1 MIQLLGVRKVAG
13 QEALVDVESFSV
25 EDGQSA
31 ALIGPPGSGIETLL
45 DLVVGRTQPT
55 FGDVRIGGIDPFKDR
70 AAFSG
75 LAGVLFAEDGLYKS
89 FSAEE
94 NLAFYCRL
102 RGLPTS
108 RARQVLAL
116 VGLGDQAKSRASQ
129 LSPGAQRRLAFGRS
143 FLHSPSA
150 LVLVEPLLH
159 CDETSMEIIETL
171 LRQLA
176 AGGAAVLVFA
186 AESARFS
193 GVCGRLYAVQQGS
206 LVEIE
211 KQASGEP
218 AGRPF
223 KIPVKQEGKVMLL
236 NPLDIWYAEA
246 EGDSACIHTLEG
258 RLPTHYTLSELEAR
272 LGRSGFFRTHRAY
285 LVNLQHVK
293 EVIPF
298 TRSSFSLRLDDPA
311 GTLIPLSKA
320 AAAELR
326 ALLDY

>member
-25 EDGQSA
+25 AEGQSA

-45 DLVVGRTQPT
+45 DLVVGRVQPT
-55 FGDVRIGGIDPFKDR
+55 LGEVRVGGIDPFKDR
-70 AAFSG
+70 AAFSN

-94 NLAFYCRL
+94 NLAFHCRL
-102 RGLPTS
+102 RGLPASCT
-108 RARQVLAL
+108 RQVLAL
-116 VGLGDQAKSRASQ
+116 VGLGDQAKTRSGQ
-129 LSPGAQRRLAFGRS
+129 LSPGAQRRLAFGRA
-143 FLHSPSA
+143 FLHNPGS
-150 LVLVEPLLH
+150 LILVEPFLR
-159 CDETSMEIIETL
+159 CDETSIEIIEAL
-171 LRQLA
+171 LRQLT
-176 AGGAAVLVFA
+176 AGGAAVLIFA
-186 AESARFS
+186 AESARLS
-193 GVCGRLYAVQQGS
+193 GICDRLFAVQQGR

-211 KQASGEP
+211 KQVSGDA
-218 AGRPF
+218 AGKPF
-223 KIPVKQEGKVMLL
+223 KIPVKLEGKVMLL

-258 RLPTHYTLSELEAR
+258 RLPTHYTLGELEAR
-272 LGRSGFFRTHRAY
+272 LARSGFFRAHRAY

-311 GTLIPLSKA
+311 GTLIPLSKTS
-320 AAAELR
+320 AAELR

>member
-1 MIQLLGVRKVAG
+1 MIQLRGVRKVAG
-13 QEALVDVESFSV
+13 QDTLVDVESFSV
-25 EDGQSA
+25 EGGQSA

-45 DLVVGRTQPT
+45 DLVIGRVQPT
-55 FGDVRIGGIDPFKDR
+55 LGEVRIGGIDPFKDR

-75 LAGVLFAEDGLYKS
+75 LAGVLLAEDGLYHS

-94 NLAFYCRL
+94 NLAFHCRL
-102 RGLPTS
+102 RGLPRS
-108 RARQVLAL
+108 RARQVLAQ
-116 VGLGDQAKSRASQ
+116 VGLGDQAKTRAGQ
-129 LSPGAQRRLAFGRS
+129 LSPGAQRRLAFGRA
-143 FLHSPSA
+143 FLHSPGN
-150 LVLVEPLLH
+150 LILVEPFLR
-159 CDETSMEIIETL
+159 CDETSMEMIAAL

-176 AGGAAVLVFA
+176 AGGAAVLIFA
-186 AESARFS
+186 AESARLS
-193 GVCGRLYAVQQGS
+193 GICDTLYAIQQGRLA
-206 LVEIE
+206 EIE
-211 KQASGEP
+211 KQPSGET
-218 AGRPF
+218 AGQPF

-246 EGDSACIHTLEG
+246 DGDAACIHTLEG
-258 RLPTHYTLSELEAR
+258 RLPTHYTLSELEERLAR
-272 LGRSGFFRTHRAY
+272 RGFFRAHRAY

>member
-1 MIQLLGVRKVAG
+1 MIQLLEVRKVAG
-13 QEALVDVESFSV
+13 QEALVDVEALTV
-25 EDGQSA
+25 AGGQSA

-45 DLVVGRTQPT
+45 ELVVGRAQPT
-55 FGDVRIGGIDPFKDR
+55 LGEVRVGGVDPFKDR
-70 AAFSG
+70 AAFSK
-75 LAGVLFAEDGLYKS
+75 LVGVLFAEDGLYKT

-94 NLAFYCRL
+94 NLAFHCRL

-116 VGLGDQAKSRASQ
+116 VGLGDQAKTRASQ
-129 LSPGAQRRLAFGRS
+129 LSPGGQRRLAFGRS

-150 LVLVEPLLH
+150 LVLVEPFLH

-171 LRQLA
+171 LRQIA
-176 AGGAAVLVFA
+176 VGGAAVLIFA
-186 AESARFS
+186 AESARLS
-193 GVCGRLYAVQQGS
+193 GVCDVVYAIQQGR

-211 KQASGEP
+211 KQTSGDAP
-218 AGRPF
+218 GRPF

-258 RLPTHYTLSELEAR
+258 RLSTHYTLSELEAR
-272 LGRSGFFRTHRAY
+272 LARSGFFRAHRAY

-311 GTLIPLSKA
+311 GTLIPLSKT